1 MRKFLSRKR
10 AKGFTLIELLIVV
23 AIIGILAA
31 IAIPNLMSA
40 QRRAKYSRAA
50 GDTKTA
56 TTQMIVYA
64 NDKNAYPVSFQDL
77 RNQGYAAVADLDPW
91 GTNNYVMGISATSP
105 PVAATP
111 PQQQDNVWTCSF
123 GASGVNTCT
132 ADAGTGTP
140 TTASG
145 GTVGYSSVYG
155 NWSGS

>member
-1 MRKFLSRKR
+1 MRKFLSRKTAR
-10 AKGFTLIELLIVV
+10 GFTLIELLIVV

-64 NDKNAYPVSFQDL
+64 NDKNVYPASMKVL
-77 RNQGYAAVADLDPW
+77 RESGYAAVGDKDGW
-91 GTNNYVMGISATSP
+91 TNDYVMGISATTP
-105 PVAATP
+105 PPANP
-111 PQQQDNVWTCSF
+111 PQQTDNVWTCSP
-123 GASGVNTCT
+123 GANNDATCT

-140 TTASG
+140 TNPSG